1 MNSIFDVRMA
11 SASCSCSRIWAWP
24 GKVRPGFGLRQT
36 ALQSSLRVGQ
46 NLRARGRA
54 RARARFYGGNAR
66 GYLLLEVL
74 LALVVLSII
83 VGLVFRIIQT
93 TSTVTSNVQFLQ
105 GQQEH
110 SDGIYE
116 LLRKDIE
123 SLPSTAEFQTKR
135 TKDEFQ
141 LIFDQTPFNFSWKG
155 AESGFGTVILAVR
168 SQPDGRF
175 SLVATELPEPSATDP
190 ESKPPPPIVTTLITG
205 LVRCNWRFFDRNTGN
220 WDAAWTN
227 GGDKPALL
235 ECTFQVSGQPGP
247 VRAVFPWRVAQAVQ
261 GGA

>member
-1 MNSIFDVRMA
+1 MNSISSVICMA
-11 SASCSCSRIWAWP
+11 PASCSCSRTWAWS
-24 GKVRPGFGLRQT
+24 GKDRRDHVLRQP
-36 ALQSSLRVGQ
+36 ALLSSLCAGQ
-46 NLRARGRA
+46 NVRARGRA
-54 RARARFYGGNAR
+54 RFYGVNTG

-175 SLVATELPEPSATDP
+175 SLVATELPEPPVTDP
-190 ESKPPPPIVTTLITG
+190 QSKPPPPTVTTLITG
-205 LVRCNWRFFDRNTGN
+205 LVRCNWRFFDRNSGN
-220 WDAAWTN
+220 WVANWTN
-227 GGDKPALL
+227 GGDKPTLL
-235 ECTFQVSGQPGP
+235 ECTFQVSGQPAP
-247 VRAVFPWRVAQAVQ
+247 VRAVFPWWVAQTTQ
-261 GGA
+261 GST

>member
-1 MNSIFDVRMA
+1 MNSIFSVWFGH
-11 SASCSCSRIWAWP
+11 SA
-24 GKVRPGFGLRQT
+24 
-36 ALQSSLRVGQ
+36 
-46 NLRARGRA
+46 LRAVGTKSGSGRKRSRCPGSRTA
-54 RARARFYGGNAR
+54 KPDRKNAR

-123 SLPSTAEFQTKR
+123 SLPSTTEFQTKR

-175 SLVATELPEPSATDP
+175 SLVATELPEPPVTDP
-190 ESKPPPPIVTTLITG
+190 QSKPPPPTVTTLITG

-220 WDAAWTN
+220 WVAAWTS
-227 GGDKPALL
+227 GGDKPTLL
-235 ECTFQVSGQPGP
+235 ECTFQVSGQPAS
-247 VRAVFPWRVAQAVQ
+247 VRAVFPWRVAQTLP
-261 GGA
+261 GNS